1 MGKGKVIFLNGVSS
15 SGKTTLA
22 KSLQER
28 LTEPFYWLAADT
40 FVDMVPKKFFTA
52 EGEPVIHKA
61 ISMSHHTIK
70 FFADMGVNTIVEHVL
85 FPSIE
90 IPAYKN
96 QMDECVELLHEYP
109 VLFVHVTCPLEELRR
124 REKERGDRD
133 IGRAEIQFPHINPKD
148 IYDITVDTFSNSIDE
163 CVDKI
168 IDTLNNPDKFTAFK
182 TYWSQ
187 RKLEGK

>member
-1 MGKGKVIFLNGVSS
+1 MEKGKIVFLNGVSS

-40 FVDMVPKKFFTA
+40 FVDMVSKKYFTA
-52 EGEPVIHKA
+52 EGEPIIHKA

-70 FFADMGVNTIVEHVL
+70 LFADMGVNIIVEHVL

-96 QMDECVELLHEYP
+96 QVAECVELLHEYP
-109 VLFVHVTCPLEELRR
+109 VLFVHVTCPLEELQR

-133 IGRAEIQFPHINPKD
+133 IGRAEIQFPHMNPND
-148 IYDITVDTFSNSIDE
+148 IYDLTVDTFNNTINE
-163 CVDKI
+163 CVDRI
-168 IDTLNNPDKFTAFK
+168 IELLNYPEKFTAFK
-182 TYWSQ
+182 TLWSK
-187 RKLEGK
+187 RNTNK